1 LILISLMKIGKL
13 ISLISNRQSTNEHE
27 LF

>member
-1 LILISLMKIGKL
+1 MKIGKL